1 MASISTLAHQH
12 ISTLRSSHTFLLK
25 HTHHQTTTFRQAQG
39 KNQQITKS
47 SAVTPFYSNQKIST
61 SAHQHISTLRSSHI
75 FLLRN
80 HHHQTTTFRQ
90 AQGKNQQI
98 TKSSAVTSQ

>member
-47 SAVTPFYSNQKIST
+47 SAVTPFYSVAKNQHIST
-61 SAHQHISTLRSSHI
+61 SAHQHI
-75 FLLRN
+75 N
-80 HHHQTTTFRQ
+80 
-90 AQGKNQQI
+90 K
-98 TKSSAVTSQ
+98 AVTFFFT